1 MAKSDEYDVGYGR
14 PPRGGQFKPGSSGNP
29 SGRPKGSRSVSAILA
44 KALQEKVVVT
54 ERGRRREISK
64 LEAAAKQLAN
74 QAANGDQRAAKL
86 VMDLL
91 MQAESKA
98 VSEAPLPDA
107 DARKAR
113 DKEVMA
119 YLARLSSEGAER

>member
-98 VSEAPLPDA
+98 VSDAPLPDA